1 MAKLKQTKSN
11 KNHRHPT
18 KVRFDGESIKNTIIN
33 NQNENDIKV
42 ENIIPEILFHTM
54 DNDSMDNDINQQFTH
69 YKSVGFLIHKDF
81 LTEFPTH
88 FEFND
93 LQDYEKRYNIYP
105 RRNDDPFIG
114 EKCFDCIGS
123 GVAITQR
130 HILTPL
136 HVIRA
141 SINNDITLQNFVFVM
156 GCIIEEVS
164 TNKISKESVFGLEKI
179 VLKPNFINKSD
190 INDICIIR
198 TIREINSSNVVK
210 LDFNEIELL
219 ETENYYSLGH
229 PLGLA
234 MKNSY
239 NENQFFGGYYENCFR
254 TFLDAYE
261 KNSGSPVFKHKE
273 AGIVGIVVEAGF
285 GEDFIEDKINKGFMK
300 KSTYNSQEIGIENGT
315 KVLKIGKIIQRISQ
329 LITYPSHGEPSEL
342 DNTLLN
348 LFLNPKLNT
357 MKINAKE
364 GVVRHFE
371 ILKKKDSNR
380 KRQFE
385 VNFEIDKNISLKTL
399 KAELFDVELDEN
411 DTETSRT
418 TAIETISINSQ
429 TISILINKINGKPV
443 SELYRFIKAITL
455 SENGVILF
463 DAYIISYKINTK
475 PSTQG
480 DIIKIKTP

>member
-1 MAKLKQTKSN
+1 MAKIKRTKST
-11 KNHRHPT
+11 KDHRHPT
-18 KVRFDGESIKNTIIN
+18 KVRFDNESARNVLHVNTIDKRNILNNGMSYITHTIDSDSVDNNIN
-33 NQNENDIKV
+33 
-42 ENIIPEILFHTM
+42 L
-54 DNDSMDNDINQQFTH
+54 QFSH

-81 LTEFPTH
+81 LTEFATH
-88 FEFND
+88 YEFND
-93 LQDYEKRYNIYP
+93 LKNYEERYNIYP
-105 RRNDDPFIG
+105 KRRDDPFIG

-123 GVAITQR
+123 GVAITPR

-141 SINNDITLQNFVFVM
+141 SINDDNTLKKFLFVM
-156 GCIIEEVS
+156 QCTIDEINS
-164 TNKISKESVFGLEKI
+164 NKITKDNVYDLEKI

-190 INDICIIR
+190 INDICILR
-198 TIREINSSNVVK
+198 TVREINLENVVK
-210 LDFNEIELL
+210 LNFDDLELIEN
-219 ETENYYSLGH
+219 ENYNSLGH

-273 AGIVGIVVEAGF
+273 VGFVGIVIEAGF
-285 GEDFIEDKINKGFMK
+285 GEDFIKDEINSGYMK
-300 KSTYNSQEIGIENGT
+300 KAVYNSTEIGIENGT
-315 KVLKIGKIIQRISQ
+315 KVLKIGIIIQRISQ
-329 LITYPSHGEPSEL
+329 LITIPEHADPSEL

-348 LFLNPKLNT
+348 LFLNPKLDA

-364 GVVRHFE
+364 GVVRNFE
-371 ILKKKDSNR
+371 ILKKKDSNS

-385 VNFEIDKNISLKTL
+385 VNFEIDKNTDLTTL
-399 KAELFDVELDEN
+399 KAELFDIELDEN
-411 DTETSRT
+411 DNESSRVV
-418 TAIETISINSQ
+418 AKEPISIKNQ
-429 TISILINKINGKPV
+429 TISILIDKIKGKPI
-443 SELYRFIKAITL
+443 SDLYRFIKAITL
-455 SENGVILF
+455 SSNGTIVF
-463 DAYIISYKINTK
+463 DAYLISYKINTK